1 MEKKYKLTEETIN
14 VDGRTLHRIEALKDF
29 SNVKKGD
36 KGGFIEN
43 ENNLTQYGKCWVY
56 DNAEVSGYAMVHNNA
71 TVSGNAKVSGNAII
85 HEDAKVYGDAK
96 VSGKAIVHDKA
107 EIYDNA
113 EVHGDAMVYENA
125 KVYGDAKVSGNAIVY
140 GDAEVCGKAEVC
152 DNAEICGNAIIAN
165 DSDYIV
171 FKNWWSSGRYFTWTK
186 SNNMWKVGCFYG
198 SGKQLINKAYMDSE
212 LSGNEYERV
221 VRYVDKDYPE
231 IIKNQQE
238 NRRVMTEQ
246 EIFEKLKEAL
256 DYQYMYDRW
265 AWGEERKEVDNLED
279 YLRIIKQEREIEKDF
294 EDAEL
299 KRVNT
304 YKEFIHYLHDKAIG
318 NKDSIIECFDENDVN
333 IFIGYKTVTKKL
345 IDGKL
350 YLEFEDK
357 DTKYRAEWQ
366 AIDNYA
372 VWQTCGVCGD
382 DYSGYLL
389 FPTYKDDEYFVLWYK
404 I

>member
-14 VDGRTLHRIEALKDF
+14 VDGRTLYRIEALTYFGD
-29 SNVKKGD
+29 VKQGD

-113 EVHGDAMVYENA
+113 EVFGDTMVYENA
-125 KVYGDAKVSGNAIVY
+125 KIYDNAKVSGNAVVF

-152 DNAEICGNAIIAN
+152 DNAEIRGNAIVAN

-171 FKNWWSSGRYFTWTK
+171 FRNWWSSGRYFTWTK

-212 LSGNEYERV
+212 LSGREYERV
-221 VRYVDKDYPE
+221 VRYIDKDYPE
-231 IIKNQQE
+231 IVKNQ
-238 NRRVMTEQ
+238 
-246 EIFEKLKEAL
+246 
-256 DYQYMYDRW
+256 
-265 AWGEERKEVDNLED
+265 
-279 YLRIIKQEREIEKDF
+279 
-294 EDAEL
+294 
-299 KRVNT
+299 
-304 YKEFIHYLHDKAIG
+304 
-318 NKDSIIECFDENDVN
+318 
-333 IFIGYKTVTKKL
+333 
-345 IDGKL
+345 
-350 YLEFEDK
+350 
-357 DTKYRAEWQ
+357 
-366 AIDNYA
+366 
-372 VWQTCGVCGD
+372 
-382 DYSGYLL
+382 
-389 FPTYKDDEYFVLWYK
+389 
-404 I
+404 